1 MTEPSQTAPEITGR
15 CLCGACGF
23 AYSGAPRF
31 MAHCHC
37 ESCRRATASAFTSFI
52 GVPDGQWRWT
62 GQSLRDYASSPG
74 VTRSFCPTCGAQMAY
89 RASKFPGEI
98 HFYAALLDEP
108 AHFVPT
114 MHVHSDE
121 MLPWIHLADD
131 LPRT

>member
-1 MTEPSQTAPEITGR
+1 MMPDTPEITGH

-23 AYSGAPRF
+23 AYTGAPRF
-31 MAHCHC
+31 MVHCHC
-37 ESCRRATASAFTSFI
+37 ESCRRATASPFTSFI
-52 GVPDGQWRWT
+52 GIPDGHWRWT
-62 GQSLRDYASSPG
+62 GAAPADYTSSPG

>member
-1 MTEPSQTAPEITGR
+1 MPNSDDITGH

-37 ESCRRATASAFTSFI
+37 ESCRRATASPFTSFI

-62 GQSLRDYASSPG
+62 GETPVDFASSPG
-74 VTRSFCPTCGAQMAY
+74 VIRSFYPHCGSQIAY
-89 RASKFPGEI
+89 RADRFPGEI
-98 HFYAALLDEP
+98 HFYAALLDDP
-108 AHFVPT
+108 GHFRP
-114 MHVHSDE
+114 MGHVHTDE
-121 MLPWIHLADD
+121 MLPWLHLCDD